1 MTETTFLQQ
10 LLTLPGVTYA
20 LLSPDRRWVAF
31 MWYRIHEHLDVFV
44 VPCDGATPPVA
55 LTHTPEATEL
65 ESWTADSQAV
75 IVSEDHNGDER
86 ARLFR
91 IDLQTGTDGRLQPG
105 PMQPLTEDRPP
116 YFIRGGVLSPDGG
129 VLYYGANYDF
139 QAEAEIEPTWIY
151 RHDLRSGERVP
162 IARQMRPAY
171 TTPLLNRAGTH
182 LIYLRKDRH
191 PAGRQV
197 HLVDVLGKEDREI
210 LNFGDQAK
218 LFARWLPD
226 SQHILA
232 LSEATER
239 TVSQKQL
246 FNSLGIYHWPS
257 GKMRWLVDDPERQ
270 IEGAWASPDGSII
283 VDEIQNAGH
292 RPGFID
298 PPAGEWNLE
307 NGENPQEFPF
317 RECPFPRTPGNLLPL
332 GRAADGAWIALSYSS
347 SSPSQLVRFELAKD
361 IPPELKTLT
370 PVWEHTCLR
379 PTALAQA
386 EAFRWTASDGLLI
399 QGWLY
404 RVKPNSARAVIY
416 IHGGPSSH
424 SEDKL
429 NAEIQYLVWR
439 GFNVLD
445 VNYRGSTGYGLR
457 FREAIKEDGWGG
469 GEQTDIVAGAQALI
483 RSGLAE
489 AGKVGVT
496 GTSYGGYCAWYLI
509 THFPLE
515 VIGAAAPICGMTDL
529 VVDYQTTRPDLRPL
543 SEEML
548 GGSPQQAPG
557 RYYERSPINF
567 VQDIRGKLLI
577 VQGACDPNVTPE
589 NVRQV
594 VQRLGN
600 YHIPYELL
608 VFEDEGH
615 GIQKRANQATLYARL
630 GDFFEKSLA

>member
-1 MTETTFLQQ
+1 MTESTFLQH
-10 LLTLPGVTYA
+10 LLTLPAVTYA
-20 LLSPDRRWVAF
+20 LLSPNRRWVAF
-31 MWYRIHEHLDVFV
+31 MWYRIHENMDVFI
-44 VPCDGATPPVA
+44 VPCDGSAPPIA

-65 ESWTADSQAV
+65 ESWSADSRAL

-91 IDLQTGTDGRLQPG
+91 IDLQTDPNGHIKPG

-116 YFIRGGVLSPDGG
+116 YFIRGGVLSPDGTA
-129 VLYYGANYDF
+129 LYYGANYDF
-139 QAEAEIEPTWIY
+139 QAKALIEPTWIY
-151 RHDLRSGERVP
+151 RHDLRSGERLP
-162 IARQMRPAY
+162 IARQVRPAY
-171 TTPLLNRAGTH
+171 TTPMLNQAGTH

-197 HLVDVLGKEDREI
+197 HLVDVQGKEDREI
-210 LNFGDQAK
+210 LHFGDQAK
-218 LFARWLPD
+218 VFARWLPD
-226 SQHILA
+226 SQHILV
-232 LSEATER
+232 LSEATGR
-239 TVSQKQL
+239 ASAQKQHY
-246 FNSLGIYHWPS
+246 NSLGIYHWPS
-257 GKMRWLVDDPERQ
+257 GKMRWLVDDPERS
-270 IEGAWASPDGSII
+270 IEGAWASPDGTII
-283 VDEIQNAGH
+283 IDELRNAGH
-292 RPGFID
+292 RPSFID
-298 PPAGEWNLE
+298 PQDGSWSVEEGDNF
-307 NGENPQEFPF
+307 QERLFPK
-317 RECPFPRTPGNLLPL
+317 TAGNLLPL
-332 GRAADGAWIALSYSS
+332 GRAVNGSWIAMAYSS
-347 SSPSQLVRFELAKD
+347 SSPSQLVRFEPVENIQTGLR
-361 IPPELKTLT
+361 TLT
-370 PVWEHTCLR
+370 PVWEHTSLQ
-379 PTALAQA
+379 TTDLAQA
-386 EAFRWTASDGLLI
+386 EAFNWTAPDGLLV

-404 RVKPNSARAVIY
+404 RARAGAQRAVIY

-429 NAEIQYLVWR
+429 NAEIQYLVLR

-469 GEQTDIVAGAQALI
+469 GEQADIAAGAQALMQY
-483 RSGLAE
+483 GLAE

-496 GTSYGGYCAWYLI
+496 GTSYGGYCAWHLI
-509 THFPLE
+509 THYPPE

-548 GGSPQQAPG
+548 GGSPEQVPQ

-567 VQDIRGKLLI
+567 VQNIRGKLMI

-594 VQRLGN
+594 IERLGN

-608 VFEDEGH
+608 VFDDEGH
-615 GIQKRANQATLYARL
+615 GIQKPANQATLYARL
-630 GDFFEKSLA
+630 GDFFAQALA